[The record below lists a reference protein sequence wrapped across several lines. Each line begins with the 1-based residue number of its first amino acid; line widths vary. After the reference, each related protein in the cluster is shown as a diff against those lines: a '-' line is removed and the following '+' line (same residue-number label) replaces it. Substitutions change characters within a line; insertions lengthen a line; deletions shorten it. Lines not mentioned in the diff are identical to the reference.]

1 MSFSSRL
8 VRSFSTSSIQLSLAK
23 MPIQIYG
30 LDGRY
35 ASALYSA
42 AVKKSNLE
50 GTEQEIKAVKALF
63 NENKKFHDFVL
74 DPTIKRRDKKAA
86 LQEILKK
93 LGCTEVAQNF
103 FATVADNGR
112 LGKVESIFKAFEKL
126 MSAHR
131 GEVACEII
139 TATPIDE
146 ATLKEVT
153 AALQGFIKSNQ
164 KLQISTKI
172 DPSLL
177 GGMVVSIGDKYV
189 DMSVATKIKQF
200 TKIIEEAL

>member
-1 MSFSSRL
+1 
-8 VRSFSTSSIQLSLAK
+8 

-50 GTEQEIKAVKALF
+50 ATEQEIKTVKALF
-63 NENKKFHDFVL
+63 NDHKKFHDFVL
-74 DPTIKRRDKKAA
+74 DPTIKRREKKAA

-93 LGCTEVAQNF
+93 LGCSEAAQNF
-103 FATVADNGR
+103 FAIVADNGR
-112 LGKVESIFKAFEKL
+112 LGKIESIFKAFEKL

-131 GEVACEII
+131 GEVACEIV

-172 DPSLL
+172 DPLLL